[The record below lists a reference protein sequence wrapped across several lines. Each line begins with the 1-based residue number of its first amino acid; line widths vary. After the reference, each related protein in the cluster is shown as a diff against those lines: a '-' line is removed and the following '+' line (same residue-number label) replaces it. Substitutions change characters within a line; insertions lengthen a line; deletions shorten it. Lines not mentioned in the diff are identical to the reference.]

1 MPATTV
7 LVIGL
12 ISLAFVIFA
21 ATLWYGERATR
32 NIRS

>member
-1 MPATTV
+1 MPAATV